1 VRTPRVVAVVR
12 RDSVQT
18 SILLAKIIGPLF
30 LVVGAGIFINLEH
43 YRRLV
48 VDFGAS
54 PLSIYMAGTTALLL
68 GLLIVAFHNVWEW
81 RWPVIITIL
90 GWLTLIKGA
99 VRIIAPR
106 LVAER
111 SARYG
116 RNANIMMTTAIV
128 VIVMGGVLSYF
139 GYAP

>member
-1 VRTPRVVAVVR
+1 ME
-12 RDSVQT
+12 T
-18 SILLAKIIGPLF
+18 SILLAKIIGPIF
-30 LVVGAGIFINLEH
+30 LIIGVGIFINLEH

-48 VDFGAS
+48 TDFGAS

-68 GLLIVAFHNVWEW
+68 GLLIVVFHNVWDW

-99 VRIIAPR
+99 VRVVAPK

-111 SARYG
+111 AERYG
-116 RNANIMMTTAIV
+116 RNTNIVMTTAV
-128 VIVMGGVLSYF
+128 VVVVLGAVLSYF
-139 GYAP
+139 GYAT

>member
-1 VRTPRVVAVVR
+1 M
-12 RDSVQT
+12 DT
-18 SILLAKIIGPLF
+18 SILLARIVGPLL

-54 PLSIYMAGTTALLL
+54 PLSIYTAGTAALLS

-81 RWPVIITIL
+81 RWPVIITVL
-90 GWLTLIKGA
+90 GWATLIKGA
-99 VRIIAPR
+99 VRILAPR

-111 SARYG
+111 AARYG
-116 RNANIMMTTAIV
+116 RNTNILMTSAIV
-128 VIVMGGVLSYF
+128 LCALGGVLAYF
-139 GYAP
+139 GYAH

>member
-1 VRTPRVVAVVR
+1 MET
-12 RDSVQT
+12 SV
-18 SILLAKIIGPLF
+18 LLAKIIGPL
-30 LVVGAGIFINLEH
+30 LLIVGAGIFINLEH

-68 GLLIVAFHNVWEW
+68 GLLIVIFHNVWEW

-90 GWLTLIKGA
+90 GWLGLIKGA
-99 VRIIAPR
+99 VRILAPK

-111 SARYG
+111 SGRYG
-116 RNANIMMTTAIV
+116 RNTNVVMTSAIV
-128 VIVMGGVLSYF
+128 TLVLGAVLTYF
-139 GYAP
+139 GYVPAS

>member
-1 VRTPRVVAVVR
+1 M
-12 RDSVQT
+12 DT

-30 LVVGAGIFINLEH
+30 LVVGVGIFINLEH

-68 GLLIVAFHNVWEW
+68 GLLIVAYHNVWEW
-81 RWPVIITIL
+81 RWPVLITLL
-90 GWLTLIKGA
+90 GWAVLIKGA
-99 VRIIAPR
+99 VRILAPK

-111 SARYG
+111 SQRYG
-116 RNANIMMTTAIV
+116 RNTNIMMTSAIV
-128 VIVMGGVLSYF
+128 LCVLGGVLAYF
-139 GYAP
+139 GYAA